1 MNRRVLASAAMLAIT
16 AGCATFTPH
25 ENRHSSSLVSFLYP
39 DGQLPP
45 PGQAVPELHL
55 PLRVG
60 LAFLPS
66 APGSGGALAE
76 SHKAELL
83 EHIRQHFV
91 DRKFV
96 SEIAI
101 IPDYYLAAGGGYG
114 GLESLKRLYTFD
126 VLALVSYDQVTNI
139 EANRKSL
146 SYLTILGAFVINGN
160 EHDTA
165 TLVDLAVVDPATR
178 SLIVRAGGT
187 DTRRDSSAL
196 VKVSEDVRRESE
208 ASFDAAAERMLGNF
222 DSALTAF
229 EKSVQEGKA
238 SVRVV
243 DRRAGGGGMLDA
255 TTLAGLLALLAARR
269 GLPLLRASQRACAP
283 RARRHL

>member
-1 MNRRVLASAAMLAIT
+1 MNGRVLAFAAILAVM
-16 AGCATFTPH
+16 AGCVTFTPH
-25 ENRHSSSLVSFLYP
+25 ENRRSSSLVSFLYP

-66 APGSGGALAE
+66 APGSDGALDEA
-76 SHKAELL
+76 HKAELL

-114 GLESLKRLYTFD
+114 GLEGLKRLYTFD

-187 DTRRDSSAL
+187 DTRRASSAL
-196 VKVSEDVRRESE
+196 VKVSEDVRLESV

-222 DSALTAF
+222 DVALTAF

-238 SVRVV
+238 SVKVV
-243 DRRAGGGGMLDA
+243 DRRGGGGVLDV
-255 TTLAGLLALLAARR
+255 TTLALLLLLLAARR
-269 GLPLLRASQRACAP
+269 GVPPLRASERAGAP
-283 RARRHL
+283 RARGHL